1 MTAQRV
7 IAAVEPLLDFQIKQA
22 RRHGLDEITIP
33 LGRAINIMHDL
44 QHLKDTVKRERQV
57 LSVRKEPTWL
67 Q

>member
-7 IAAVEPLLDFQIKQA
+7 IAAVEPLLAFQIKQA
-22 RRHGLDEITIP
+22 KRHGLDEITIP

-44 QHLKDTVKRERQV
+44 QHLKDTQRREGIN
-57 LSVRKEPTWL
+57 LSLRKEPRWL